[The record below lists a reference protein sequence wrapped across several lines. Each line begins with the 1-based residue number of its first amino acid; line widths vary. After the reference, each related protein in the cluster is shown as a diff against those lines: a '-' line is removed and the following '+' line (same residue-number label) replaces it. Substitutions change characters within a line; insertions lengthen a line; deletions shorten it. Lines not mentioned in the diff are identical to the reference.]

1 MEEESVNHSS
11 IPEESDNN
19 PSATLLSNKLQNEE
33 SMAEIRGMEDLA
45 DENSSLSELQL
56 VQRKSTAKKL
66 SNIVSEWGKKVY

>member
-19 PSATLLSNKLQNEE
+19 PSATLLSDKLQNEE

-66 SNIVSEWGKKVY
+66 SKIVSEWGKKVY